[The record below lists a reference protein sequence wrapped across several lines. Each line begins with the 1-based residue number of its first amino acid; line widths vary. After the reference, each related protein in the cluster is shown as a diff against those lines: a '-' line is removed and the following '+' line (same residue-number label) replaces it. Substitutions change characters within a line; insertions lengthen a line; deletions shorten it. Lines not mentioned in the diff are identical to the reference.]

1 MRSQGVVMVAV
12 TLLAAAADYSS
23 LSLSLSLSQPV
34 SAISTELV
42 DDTAIDCIVVGSSNG
57 LGK

>member
-1 MRSQGVVMVAV
+1 MVAV
-12 TLLAAAADYSS
+12 TLLAAAADYS
-23 LSLSLSLSQPV
+23 SLSLSQPV

>member
-1 MRSQGVVMVAV
+1 MVAV

>member
-1 MRSQGVVMVAV
+1 MVAV
-12 TLLAAAADYSS
+12 TLLAAAADYSSLS